1 VADVA
6 EFIVKEV
13 RNHLVTFRLTENE
26 HRRLKAACG
35 ADQSSI
41 SRIVR
46 HTVLEWVDA
55 VGDRPGAFAQMSELS
70 EKLGHLIKM
79 LKEYGYSED

>member
-1 VADVA
+1 MKDV
-6 EFIVKEV
+6 KS
-13 RNHLVTFRLTENE
+13 RLVTFRLTEYE
-26 HRRLKAACG
+26 HQRLKAACG

-55 VGDRPGAFAQMSELS
+55 RGVRRGTHAQIDEIV
-70 EKLGHLIKM
+70 EKLSRLIRMLDKRGH
-79 LKEYGYSED
+79 SED